1 MSFSGTSF
9 PGGSTNRQD
18 GYIYQDPQ
26 APIAS
31 APNYGFV
38 HQGFGPE
45 QPQMQLADREPRGVS
60 FINTD
65 PPILKVNAPPSY
77 SGPNTKPSQTQNGPI
92 HYGRTPIYMTCP
104 GCHSQIRTSII
115 SSPASIAWIVGGVLG
130 LVGCIPCACIPCFLD
145 NMQNKDHNCPSCQ
158 MHLGRFYC

>member
-1 MSFSGTSF
+1 MSSSGTSF
-9 PGGSTNRQD
+9 SGGFTNRQD

-38 HQGFGPE
+38 HQGFAPE

-60 FINTD
+60 FINAD
-65 PPILKVNAPPSY
+65 PPILK
-77 SGPNTKPSQTQNGPI
+77 TQNGPI

-104 GCHSQIRTSII
+104 GCQSQIRTSIR